1 MNGNNH
7 LNGNGN
13 NEYKNVSDNN
23 IVINKKKLVD
33 QENDDSCTVIE

>member
-13 NEYKNVSDNN
+13 NEYKNGSDNN